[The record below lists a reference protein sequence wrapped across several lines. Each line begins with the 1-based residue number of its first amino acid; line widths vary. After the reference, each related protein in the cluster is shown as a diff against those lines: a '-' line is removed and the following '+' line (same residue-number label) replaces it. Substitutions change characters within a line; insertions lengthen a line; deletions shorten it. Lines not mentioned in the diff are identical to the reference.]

1 MLVFWELQGLWTFK
15 FVVPRKVCVIEMGWK
30 LLKRIPNATPPETV
44 LKNCSKILDNLKKN
58 KNPFQTSNFEE

>member
-1 MLVFWELQGLWTFK
+1 
-15 FVVPRKVCVIEMGWK
+15 MGWK